1 MSVAAQEAL
10 LLRRLLG
17 NGKGDPLAG
26 LAPAFFA
33 EVCRLL
39 ETPWML
45 AAAPDFAFPE
55 TQGQRPADLQRSL
68 AFARALN
75 RLGAGDPAVHKQ
87 MLEVQHLISPPSVLR
102 EPTLVER
109 VQAVMAEA

>member
-1 MSVAAQEAL
+1 L

-17 NGKGDPLAG
+17 NEEGDPLAG
-26 LAPAFFA
+26 FAPAFFS
-33 EVCRLL
+33 EVYRVI
-39 ETPWML
+39 ETPWTL
-45 AAAPDFAFPE
+45 AAVPDFASPE

-68 AFARALN
+68 AFGRALN
-75 RLGAGDPAVHKQ
+75 RLAAADPAVHKQ

-109 VQAVMAEA
+109 VQAVMAEM